1 MGCYDLMKRQDW
13 VDRVKSII
21 FNHGIKAM
29 LEDMITIIAEDKA
42 KAKEGEPTEY
52 MDKLIAN
59 LQKTLDEY
67 NARYDNEKDG

>member
-1 MGCYDLMKRQDW
+1 
-13 VDRVKSII
+13 
-21 FNHGIKAM
+21 M